1 MSFWGLVYAAV
12 NERMRLQLGQ
22 GWGYKAGRFAG
33 GVCSGCGFSACLLL
47 PFFKVVKGLASL
59 LGAASCQGLIPPRGV
74 HHTAV

>member
-33 GVCSGCGFSACLLL
+33 GFALVVVSQLVCCSL
-47 PFFKVVKGLASL
+47 FFKVVKGLASL
-59 LGAASCQGLIPPRGV
+59 LGAASYQGLIPPRGV
-74 HHTAV
+74 HHTAA